1 MAYEFKKINTVD
13 TVSTIDNNIN
23 LVVEQTGTVK
33 RMNIADIPQRA
44 QADWNETNESSPA
57 YILNKP
63 DLSSV
68 GGGNASIT
76 YFIMSYGANL
86 GDPPIVKVGDTWA
99 TATPLTKSAVVDAFN
114 NGIVRMKYAAN
125 ANSVV
130 TLLSYKYPASGFGT
144 VYYID
149 SAGTI
154 ASFQAGA

>member
-76 YFIMSYGANL
+76 YFIMSDGVDA
-86 GDPPIVKVGDTWA
+86 PIVKVGDTWD

-149 SAGTI
+149 SAGII
-154 ASFQAGA
+154 ASFQAGT